1 MIDEIKKNL
10 KTEKLVFGKNQT
22 IKKIQSGEVVKIFLA
37 SNCKAEDCND
47 LEHYCSFNKIPIESV
62 SANPLMKLVLNQ
74 NKIAAAIRV
83 VKFPSRIEVQARL
96 NP

>member
-47 LEHYCSFNKIPIESV
+47 LEHYCSFNKIPIEKLDVPNTELGVTCKKQFSISV
-62 SANPLMKLVLNQ
+62 LCLIK
-74 NKIAAAIRV
+74 
-83 VKFPSRIEVQARL
+83 
-96 NP
+96 